1 MRNCVLAV
9 QGIQSLKMIA
19 AIWGVS
25 EEAVRQLE
33 NRAYLKFIKRLAL
46 KAPQFFSDKQFSIIQ
61 SLDLNRRNLKI
72 HPRGGPRINERR

>member
-1 MRNCVLAV
+1 V

-33 NRAYLKFIKRLAL
+33 NRAYLKFIKRFAI
-46 KAPQFFSDKQFSIIQ
+46 KVPQFFSDKQLSMIQ
-61 SLDLNRRNLKI
+61 GLNLNQRNLKI
-72 HPRGGPRINERR
+72 HLRGGPRI